1 MLKINNYA
9 KTFVFISSLISMNT
23 VAQESKKSEP
33 VDTTTLV
40 NNEQIRKQQLELE
53 ADGFYYKAMAAVE
66 DSSNHVA
73 LNHLAKAKEVYKS
86 AQSSSNR
93 LVNKLSNVE
102 KLKIVVYK
110 NLIAEKLNDS
120 KNAKENKSF
129 DLAQSYLKE
138 LIEIDPDNKKL
149 YQAKLA
155 EIDELIIQDEYRLL
169 VGEEQITEEELVKKE
184 SIDIK
189 MQRAQLYFDQGNLE
203 RSREELE
210 DLLLID
216 KFNIPAS
223 HLLFRV
229 YEEIKILG
237 KQRNRVTQSDLLA
250 ETSWKWED
258 KIRVSADLDA
268 ELLNSTSI
276 NVNAENTTSIHDR
289 LRRIYIPSVSY
300 DGDGINEIVED
311 LIRKSKEFDPD
322 PEGKGI
328 NIVYFASKA
337 KAQQAQGPVDAVDDG
352 FGDDGGFDDGGFD
365 DGGFDDGGFDDPAA
379 APAAS
384 ETKQARLFLNVE
396 DMQLGELINQI
407 TEILG
412 LKVKI
417 DKHAVYIAD
426 ADYPLEETET
436 VFFDVPLSMIEVVG
450 DAGGGLTDDGL
461 VRNSE
466 ETNWQDYFQKSGV
479 TFPAGSKISFVSNV
493 NRLVVTNTAAN
504 IQLIKRIIDEL
515 GRPSAQISVETK
527 FIDVDFNTTQEL
539 GFMWRWTGPTT
550 PNHTLTG
557 DRIFAQSNDPTTAAE
572 RFDNNIRG
580 ISEVATGVE
589 GPVQLAADLVFGNQ
603 ELQMMIRAL
612 DQSDTSEL
620 LSSPNAVT
628 QSGNTVVLRVVEE
641 RFLPEEWEEAQLD
654 TDAIIPTTPTFGEAR
669 DIGVILEVTPEVSA
683 DNNTISMDLNP
694 QQVELIGYDTEL
706 NSDLSNFGDTISYP
720 NFFNYAMP
728 VIEVRQVE
736 TRAQIWDGETLLIG
750 GLVKETVYSVDDSIP
765 YVSDIPYLGRFF
777 QNKGERSEK
786 TNLLIF
792 VTGRLISPVGTP
804 YKKMTV
810 RGLPDFQQL

>member
-1 MLKINNYA
+1 MDKINNYA
-9 KTFVFISSLISMNT
+9 KTLFFVTSLFSTSVI
-23 VAQESKKSEP
+23 AQENSKKEN

-53 ADGFYYKAMAAVE
+53 ADGLYYKAMAAVE
-66 DSSNHVA
+66 DSSNHAA
-73 LNHLAKAKEVYKS
+73 LKYLAKAKEVYKS

-93 LVNKLSNVE
+93 LLNKLDNVE
-102 KLKIVVYK
+102 KLKVLVYK
-110 NLIAEKLNDS
+110 SLVAEKLSNS
-120 KNAKENKSF
+120 NNAKENKSF
-129 DLAQSYLKE
+129 ELAQSYLKE

-149 YQAKLA
+149 YQSKLA
-155 EIDELIIQDEYRLL
+155 EIDELILQEEYKQL
-169 VGEEQITEEELVKKE
+169 VGEEQITQEELAKKE
-184 SIDIK
+184 SIDVK
-189 MQRAQLYFDQGNLE
+189 MQRAQIYFDQGEYE
-203 RSREELE
+203 RCREELE
-210 DLLLID
+210 DLLIID

-223 HLLFRV
+223 HLMFRT

-237 KQRNRVTQSDLLA
+237 KERNRVTQSDLLA

-276 NVNAENTTSIHDR
+276 NVDAENKTSIHDR

-300 DGDGINEIVED
+300 DGQGISEIVED

-337 KAQQAQGPVDAVDDG
+337 KAAQAPSVDQAVDDG
-352 FGDDGGFDDGGFD
+352 FGDGSFDDGGFD
-365 DGGFDDGGFDDPAA
+365 EPEAITSADNQ
-379 APAAS
+379 S
-384 ETKQARLFLNVE
+384 KEARLFLNVE

-417 DKHAVYIAD
+417 DDHAVYIAD
-426 ADYPLEETET
+426 PDYPLEETET

-450 DAGGGLTDDGL
+450 DAGAGLTDDGL

-539 GFMWRWTGPTT
+539 GFMWRWTGPRT

-580 ISEVATGVE
+580 INEIVTSQE

-603 ELQMMIRAL
+603 ELQMMVRAL

-628 QSGNTVVLRVVEE
+628 QSGNTVVLRVVQE

-654 TDAIIPTTPTFGEAR
+654 ADAIIPTTPTFGEAR

-694 QQVELIGYDTEL
+694 QQVELVGYDTEL
-706 NSDLSNFGDTISYP
+706 NSDLTNFTDTISYP
-720 NFFNYAMP
+720 DFFNYAMP
-728 VIEVRQVE
+728 IVAVRQVE
-736 TRAQIWDGETLLIG
+736 TRAKIWDGETLLIG

-810 RGLPDFQQL
+810 RGLPDFKQL